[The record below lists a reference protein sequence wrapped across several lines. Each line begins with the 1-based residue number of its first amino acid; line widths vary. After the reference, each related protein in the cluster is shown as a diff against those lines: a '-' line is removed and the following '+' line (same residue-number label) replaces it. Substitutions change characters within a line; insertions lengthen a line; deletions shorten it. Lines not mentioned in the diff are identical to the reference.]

1 MVLTQLIL
9 FNRRRQGEVSKIR
22 LSDFVNNCKK
32 GEESVT
38 DIPLTEWEKAL
49 SKVLWRVEIVG
60 KRGRTVPLL
69 ISEDMKNNIDLL
81 IKNRGEVV
89 NEDNVFLF
97 PVVGSLN
104 HIRGCDALRKYA
116 EACGCKKPEL
126 IRSTRL
132 RKHIA
137 TVSQIMNLKDN
148 ELDVLAN
155 FLGHDVRVHREYY
168 RLPNAT
174 VQVAKVSKLLMALE
188 NGSITSIQGKSL
200 DEVTLNPLE
209 EVDAECESDDDDH
222 NEKQNDVVDQPPPLT
237 SNSKQTRIPWTE
249 KEAAAVMR
257 HLGNHI
263 LTNIIPSKKD
273 IDICLRKEGD
283 TLYRRSWRNIKD
295 FCRNKIVK
303 KSRQLHKFVN

>member
-209 EVDAECESDDDDH
+209 
-222 NEKQNDVVDQPPPLT
+222 DQPPPLT